1 MRCLMMFKHSVKN
14 LISIV
19 TEKHFMFSAPHWW
32 GFFPKIGLRKYTNF
46 CQRHLTAVWL
56 MLPTKW
62 VTGHWC
68 LDIHCDPRKFHW
80 ATTWVTPLSYPMRL
94 RTLLFYSALWY
105 WLYLAS
111 TMIRMS
117 SSVSWTNE
125 ITASKGSP
133 GGHAEIHS
141 SKHCLWKINLQNQN
155 RPVQLGQGSVATR
168 LGRDGTHGVDRYIGN
183 IFDWTPLRTHKA
195 PRVRTRIIARCSVI
209 DDTPMCLM
217 IFEKNCAM
225 PSTLSMSSL
234 LLGMSTSSQVQM
246 TMLKISKAG
255 TRNDM

>member
-46 CQRHLTAVWL
+46 CQRHLTAVCL

-105 WLYLAS
+105 WLLGFYNDPNVFKCLLDQWDN
-111 TMIRMS
+111 RFKG
-117 SSVSWTNE
+117 
-125 ITASKGSP
+125 ITWGACRNP
-133 GGHAEIHS
+133 
-141 SKHCLWKINLQNQN
+141 LLQ
-155 RPVQLGQGSVATR
+155 
-168 LGRDGTHGVDRYIGN
+168 
-183 IFDWTPLRTHKA
+183 
-195 PRVRTRIIARCSVI
+195 
-209 DDTPMCLM
+209 
-217 IFEKNCAM
+217 
-225 PSTLSMSSL
+225 TLSVKDQFTKPKSSCPARSGL
-234 LLGMSTSSQVQM
+234 SSHE
-246 TMLKISKAG
+246 AG
-255 TRNDM
+255 TRWHPQSGSLYWQYFRLNSPQDAQSSTSEDPNHCQVFRNRWYTDVLDDFREEMCHALYLINELTPPWDVDF

>member
-14 LISIV
+14 LISSV

-46 CQRHLTAVWL
+46 CQRHLTAVCL

-105 WLYLAS
+105 WLLGFYNDPNVFKCLLDQWDNRFKGIIWGACRNPLLQ
-111 TMIRMS
+111 TL
-117 SSVSWTNE
+117 SV
-125 ITASKGSP
+125 KD
-133 GGHAEIHS
+133 H
-141 SKHCLWKINLQNQN
+141 LQNQN

-168 LGRDGTHGVDRYIGN
+168 LGRDGTHRVDRYIGN